1 VVDID
6 PYQCDQVHTK
16 LLIEYLTLAVLD
28 EFLDSKGP
36 LFQAKLANLKKD
48 ADKKASKKTG
58 DKGTA
63 KDGEGESSD
72 AENGAKKKTTSF
84 GKKKRAVSS
93 DSDSG
98 TSASSGASSFDKKAS
113 KKKKKSRAT
122 RPKKKATP
130 AAESGAST

>member
-1 VVDID
+1 MVD

-48 ADKKASKKTG
+48 ANTKASKKTG

-63 KDGEGESSD
+63 NDGEGEASD
-72 AENGAKKKTTSF
+72 AEKSAKKKKPTTSA
-84 GKKKRAVSS
+84 GKKKRAVCS
-93 DSDSG
+93 DSDRG
-98 TSASSGASSFDKKAS
+98 TSASSEASSSDRKAP
-113 KKKKKSRAT
+113 KKKQSRAP
-122 RPKKKATP
+122 RPKKKAKP
-130 AAESGAST
+130 ADESGEST